1 MDTIFCNDFADN
13 LPLMTELQTSAML
26 RNPVPYILNSVLI
39 LSIVFFMFFTSDI
52 TKAICI
58 FLYLLL
64 ILIYNLE
71 LVWRVKRF
79 SKLTIDR
86 GMELNNG
93 SPSGARMEVTYD
105 TLRCKSYNGAFTE
118 IPLYNMKKAYE
129 TKHLIVIKSKT
140 TKLYYTFKK
149 DAFTKGT
156 YPEFIEFLKQKGLYK

>member
-13 LPLMTELQTSAML
+13 LPLMTEFQTSAML

-64 ILIYNLE
+64 ILVYNLE
-71 LVWRVKRF
+71 LVWRVRRF

-93 SPSGARMEVTYD
+93 SPSGARMEVTHD